1 MNAEQTT
8 GRVWNRRRTEKQ
20 RRLAEANM
28 PGKVIPTDQLVSVLE
43 NLLAP
48 GDRVVL
54 EGNNQKQADFLSRM
68 LAEVNPQKIHDLH
81 MIMPSV
87 GRSEH
92 LDLFEKGIAR
102 KLDFSFSGTQSL
114 RISQLLEDGLLEIG
128 AIHTYIELY
137 SRLYVDL
144 SPNVALIAGYKA
156 DRKGNLYTGPSTEDT
171 PALVEAAAF
180 HDGIVIAQ
188 VNELVDDECDLPRVD
203 IPGSWIDYVVVADK
217 PFFIEP
223 LFTRDPRLIKQEH
236 ILMAMM
242 AIKGIYAEHQVQS
255 LNHGIGF
262 NTAAIELLLPTYGEQ
277 LGLKGKICK
286 HWTLNPHPTLIR
298 PSRAAGWRA
307 CTASAANWGW
317 KSTSAPARISS
328 LPARMARCA
337 LTAPSA
343 SWRASTR

>member
-1 MNAEQTT
+1 MNAEQSP

-20 RRLAEANM
+20 RRLAAANVS
-28 PGKVIPTDQLVSVLE
+28 GKVIPTDQLVEALE
-43 NLLAP
+43 HLLAP

-68 LAEVNPQKIHDLH
+68 LAEVNPQTIHDLH

-188 VNELVDDECDLPRVD
+188 VNELVDDECDPSARR
-203 IPGSWIDYVVVADK
+203 Y
-217 PFFIEP
+217 
-223 LFTRDPRLIKQEH
+223 PRLVDR
-236 ILMAMM
+236 LR
-242 AIKGIYAEHQVQS
+242 G
-255 LNHGIGF
+255 GG
-262 NTAAIELLLPTYGEQ
+262 
-277 LGLKGKICK
+277 
-286 HWTLNPHPTLIR
+286 R
-298 PSRAAGWRA
+298 
-307 CTASAANWGW
+307 
-317 KSTSAPARISS
+317 
-328 LPARMARCA
+328 
-337 LTAPSA
+337 
-343 SWRASTR
+343 